1 MGANRCRVSFDDSQ
15 GCRHSTEVFAGSV
28 HEAIAMGVK
37 AIRNQQGVVNDESA
51 FTITVEVQ
59 TTTVHQLSW
68 QKLQDWLNSNSPN
81 PQE

>member
-1 MGANRCRVSFDDSQ
+1 
-15 GCRHSTEVFAGSV
+15 
-28 HEAIAMGVK
+28 MGVI
-37 AIRNQQGVVNDESA
+37 AIRNQGVVNDKSA

-59 TTTVHQLSW
+59 TTTVHQRSW

>member
-1 MGANRCRVSFDDSQ
+1 
-15 GCRHSTEVFAGSV
+15 
-28 HEAIAMGVK
+28 MGVK

-68 QKLQDWLNSNSPN
+68 QKLQDWLNSNPN